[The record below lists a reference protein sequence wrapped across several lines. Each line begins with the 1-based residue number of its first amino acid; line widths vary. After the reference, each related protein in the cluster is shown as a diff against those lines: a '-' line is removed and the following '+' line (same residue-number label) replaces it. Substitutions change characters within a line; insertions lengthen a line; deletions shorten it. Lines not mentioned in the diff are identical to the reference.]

1 MYTLLEVW
9 YPEVQIKECQ
19 FVMEILSG
27 MVNTQ
32 FLSQKALSCSA
43 VFLDKYL
50 CQEIGSMALL

>member
-1 MYTLLEVW
+1 MYNLLEVL

-19 FVMEILSG
+19 FVVKIFSG
-27 MVNTQ
+27 VVNTQ

-50 CQEIGSMALL
+50 CREIGSVALL